1 MINIKVDSKKVERQ
15 FRKISKALSMLTVEA
30 HSEFV
35 KNTPKKTGNARNK
48 TRVRGNE
55 IQANYNY
62 ASTLDK
68 GKSKQAPQGMTKPT
82 LEFIERKIDRIIKE
96 NR

>member
-1 MINIKVDSKKVERQ
+1 MISIKVDSSKVERQ
-15 FRKISKALSMLTVEA
+15 FRKISKSMSTLMVEA

-35 KNTPKKTGNARNK
+35 KNTPKRTGNARNK
-48 TRVRGNE
+48 TRKL
-55 IQANYNY
+55 ANQIKADYNY
-62 ASTLDK
+62 ASALDK